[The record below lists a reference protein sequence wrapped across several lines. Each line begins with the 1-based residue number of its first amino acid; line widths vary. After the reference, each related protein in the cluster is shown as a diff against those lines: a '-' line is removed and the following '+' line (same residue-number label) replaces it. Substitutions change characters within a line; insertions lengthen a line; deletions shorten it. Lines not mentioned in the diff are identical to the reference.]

1 MFKGNPYYDEIV
13 VGSSLRAL
21 LFAAERDI
29 PVFFTEPEKPFEF
42 DFFGLSVD
50 LSSWGLHNE
59 PQLWTTPD
67 GEIAT
72 GQQKIALWEHL
83 LFVLGLK
90 GLVPFSDLCSSIR
103 LDENTLTGY
112 SDYAKLRS
120 IDFGVC
126 YYFDEHATYNL
137 LPCENK
143 PKTYQVWDRLAFS
156 RGGKHHLGFIG
167 SEDHFCNEI
176 WFYPTHRI
184 DGNNPVKDACVLS
197 ILSDEQIGDFDFSE
211 TIVRIT
217 AVKKMKDLG
226 LRGPKNG
233 WQADG
238 SRKYRSFK
246 VEALDRYKFLSSPPV
261 WLETDSI
268 KVPQISE
275 ETLLLQLPDIARTQ
289 KRILRPLWL
298 NT

>member
-1 MFKGNPYYDEIV
+1 MNPYYDEIV

-21 LFAAERDI
+21 LFAASRSI
-29 PVFFTEPEKPFEF
+29 PVFFTEPEKPHQF
-42 DFFGLSVD
+42 DHFAPDVD
-50 LSSWGLHNE
+50 LSSWGLHNDS
-59 PQLWTTPD
+59 QLWTTPD
-67 GEIAT
+67 GEMAT
-72 GQQKIALWEHL
+72 GQNKIALWEHI

-90 GLVPFSDLCSSIR
+90 GLVPFSNMCSSLR
-103 LDENTLTGY
+103 LDTNELTGF
-112 SDYAKLRS
+112 SDYAKLRTVE
-120 IDFGVC
+120 FGVC
-126 YYFDEHATYNL
+126 HYFDEHGTYNL
-137 LPCENK
+137 LSSE
-143 PKTYQVWDRLAFS
+143 DRQRTHLVYDTFAFI
-156 RGGKHHLGFIG
+156 RGGKHHLDFIG
-167 SEDHFCNEI
+167 SDDHFCNEI
-176 WFYPTHRI
+176 WFYPSPRL
-184 DGNNPVKDACVLS
+184 DGETLIKDACVLS